1 MSKFFTLFLIIV
13 MAAWAQSTVTD
24 PRITSWL
31 TDASG
36 SYARLYESDANK
48 LAGTAS
54 LTWSR
59 GAGVQS
65 SPVYAGVT
73 QVQFSANSVY
83 LRTTGLGYHIMG
95 PWYGNVAHT
104 QNFGNFPANQNA
116 LFQLPRTPVVPLA
129 KTLTNAGPIGVG
141 VDGVALFDNR
151 DTFSYANSSAQDGNP
166 MNGLRGDGI
175 WNRDAYINEGM
186 TFDPAFAHQAGS
198 NYHYH
203 ANTPAL
209 RFLLGDHGVKRPA
222 NLDPN
227 LAKHPAAGMQLS
239 AADQAALVAFLRTLT
254 DSSFASRASRDAPQ
268 IAP

>member
-1 MSKFFTLFLIIV
+1 MIAIT
-13 MAAWAQSTVTD
+13 AWAQSTVTD

-59 GAGVQS
+59 GVGVQS

-73 QVQFSANSVY
+73 QVQFSTNSVY

-95 PWYGNVAHT
+95 PWYGNAAHT

-129 KTLTNAGPIGVG
+129 KTLTNAGPIG
-141 VDGVALFDNR
+141 DG
-151 DTFSYANSSAQDGNP
+151 G
-166 MNGLRGDGI
+166 RGC
-175 WNRDAYINEGM
+175 R
-186 TFDPAFAHQAGS
+186 
-198 NYHYH
+198 
-203 ANTPAL
+203 
-209 RFLLGDHGVKRPA
+209 
-222 NLDPN
+222 
-227 LAKHPAAGMQLS
+227 
-239 AADQAALVAFLRTLT
+239 
-254 DSSFASRASRDAPQ
+254 
-268 IAP
+268 